1 MLEIIAL
8 IFLTKKMGN
17 LALQK
22 GLKSGT
28 WKLYTVLA
36 WFAGEMLGVFVG
48 LFIFEQD
55 NLVSLMLM
63 GIAGALGGY
72 FILKSALEKK
82 PDDFDDDINRIGVD
96 DLRP

>member
-8 IFLTKKMGN
+8 ILLTRHIGSVATK
-17 LALQK
+17 K
-22 GLKSGT
+22 GLKPGA
-28 WKLYTVLA
+28 WKWYTVLS
-36 WFAGEMLGVFVG
+36 WFIGEIVGVVAG

-55 NLVSLMLM
+55 NIVSLMLM

-72 FILKSALEKK
+72 FILKSVLDKK
-82 PDDFDDDINRIGVD
+82 PDNFDDDINRIGVD